1 MQPNQNTAGIP
12 NRNAAAA
19 PRPGVAGGA
28 APRLSAA
35 PAVSRAAA
43 GGVPTPAT
51 QGVSRP
57 VVTNAASVPAS
68 AVTPEAKSEKT
79 PEQNIMAAGVS
90 EKKKGKGMVLGL
102 ILLALLAAGG
112 IGFGVWAMMD
122 GNSQVAKK
130 DATIKDLKQ
139 QNSDLL
145 EQLDNASATTD
156 DPGAYKNPVIKSDNA
171 EVAYSLG
178 FQSSYILGQNG
189 TRRVSISVKD
199 GQMEKCSLMEQVDAS
214 SWNEIGECTI
224 SGIEG
229 NIFKVIEFGQGQE
242 NSGSMIGFIMEDGRV
257 AYFKLYDF
265 ELSNS
270 VSITGN
276 LNIDGYVTDVLEIGV
291 GNGTAG
297 GYGSSVFVKNDGSY
311 IVYNESMLSQ

>member
-156 DPGAYKNPVIKSDNA
+156 DPGANEAVNTEDYIYVGEWGLKIKIPEGLSSVSYDYTRNSNGPALAITGAEYGGVLMPNAYPIGSINVGIIGLGSVQRFVKGAEIEPTSPPSFVFSDD
-171 EVAYSLG
+171 
-178 FQSSYILGQNG
+178 SYDYYYHTPQELY
-189 TRRVSISVKD
+189 
-199 GQMEKCSLMEQVDAS
+199 QVDS
-214 SWNEIGECTI
+214 VEEEERQNSIVKLVKEMFTTP
-224 SGIEG
+224 
-229 NIFKVIEFGQGQE
+229 E
-242 NSGSMIGFIMEDGRV
+242 NYSKM
-257 AYFKLYDF
+257 
-265 ELSNS
+265 
-270 VSITGN
+270 
-276 LNIDGYVTDVLEIGV
+276 
-291 GNGTAG
+291 
-297 GYGSSVFVKNDGSY
+297 
-311 IVYNESMLSQ
+311 